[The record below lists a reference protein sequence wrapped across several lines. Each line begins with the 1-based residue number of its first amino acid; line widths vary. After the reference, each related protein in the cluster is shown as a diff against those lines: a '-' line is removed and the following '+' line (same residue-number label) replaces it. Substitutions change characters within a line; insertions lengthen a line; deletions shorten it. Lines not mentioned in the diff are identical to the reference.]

1 MECWRQRLQQ
11 NLQASLED
19 DDCEDLFLST
29 FMMNCIGAD
38 FEIRKRKHGGSLIGR
53 KLNLEKERQRGQD
66 RI

>member
-1 MECWRQRLQQ
+1 
-11 NLQASLED
+11 
-19 DDCEDLFLST
+19 
-29 FMMNCIGAD
+29 MNCIGAD